1 MTKASWI
8 MAAALAALAGCSQPA
23 AKQEAA
29 TAKTEQVVK
38 YGVPVKAGPMDA
50 ILAKDYKP
58 GSSLVVPVTSITKP
72 RFPVIDAHSHSSMSG
87 VKSKEDVERWVKTMD
102 EVGVE
107 MSVVFTNADGADFD
121 KQAEWF
127 AAYPKRFQLWYSFDT
142 SKADEPGWTEKTVA
156 ELERVYKKGARG
168 VGEITD
174 KGWGV
179 ETSEKNAP
187 PRDKR
192 LRFDDP
198 RLDAYWK
205 KCAELN
211 MPVNIH
217 LADHPSAWKAQDA
230 NQERTADFQAFA
242 LCGKDVPSYEELLT
256 VRERLLARHPKTK
269 FIFCHF
275 SNQGNDTAALA
286 KMLDRFPNM
295 YVDISARDYEIGRQ
309 PRTMKKFIEKYQGR
323 ILYGTD
329 MGADKQMYLDWWRLL
344 ETGDEYMKGRI
355 WWPYY
360 GLELSAPALKA
371 LYRDTALKVLNFK

>member
-87 VKSKEDVERWVKTMD
+87 VRSKEDVERWVKTMD

-142 SKADEPGWTEKTVA
+142 SKADETGWTEKTVA

-230 NQERTADFQAFA
+230 NQERTADFQTFA
-242 LCGKDVPSYEELLT
+242 LYGKDVPSYEELLT